1 MERTRKQREEIEE
14 VIEKENRLGALRGC
28 GLAQM
33 KVLPDGISVKI
44 SASLCSIP
52 IRPFPTKSRIVRT
65 RPTRPVSLQLCPG
78 FTSTR
83 SEM

>member
-1 MERTRKQREEIEE
+1 MERTREEIEE
-14 VIEKENRLGALRGC
+14 VIEKEKRLGALRGC

-52 IRPFPTKSRIVRT
+52 IRSFPTKSRIV
-65 RPTRPVSLQLCPG
+65 
-78 FTSTR
+78 
-83 SEM
+83 